1 MRAKSFAILVALS
14 MGAVFGLTCLAG
26 PAHAEAWRFASKMP
40 VGSPEGKVFQY
51 FADEVAKRSGGKFTV
66 KVFPSEQLGKSKAVL
81 EQLQKGTVHIYA
93 EGPAWL
99 NKWAKEMAWVYARF
113 VFNDRDAWVRFMHSD
128 LVTGWRKK
136 AEAAS
141 GVRVLGDIT
150 GVLRGP
156 FRVVVS
162 KNPVTSIDSFKGLK
176 MRQANSKMG
185 VVTYNALG
193 AEVRTLAWTE
203 TYQSMKSGIIEA
215 VTSPAALVES
225 MRFYEVAPNITTL
238 QEFYQSI
245 AFMMNGAAFDKLS
258 DANKKILLDSHAAAS
273 KYSHT
278 LMQESVDESFAR
290 MKSKGVTFATLDA
303 KPFVKKVDALLDKW
317 EQDGELPTGFR
328 EAANKANN
336 P

>member
-1 MRAKSFAILVALS
+1 MTQGKYTKNIIAGVVTALATMAFVAT
-14 MGAVFGLTCLAG
+14 AN
-26 PAHAEAWRFASKMP
+26 AESWRFASKMP
-40 VGSPEGKVFQY
+40 AGSPEGKVFQF
-51 FADEVAKRSGGKFTV
+51 FADEVNRRSGGSFNV

-113 VFNDRDAWVRFMHSD
+113 VFNDRESWVRFMNSE
-128 LVTGWRKK
+128 LVTGWREK
-136 AEAAS
+136 AETAS

-162 KNPVTSIDSFKGLK
+162 KNPITSIDGFKGLK
-176 MRQANSKMG
+176 MRQANSKLG
-185 VVTYNALG
+185 VLTYNSLG
-193 AEVRTLAWTE
+193 AEVRTLAWTA

-225 MRFYEVAPNITTL
+225 MRFYEVAPNVTRL
-238 QEFYQSI
+238 QEFFQSI

-258 DANKKILLDSHAAAS
+258 KADQKILLDSHAAAS
-273 KYSHT
+273 AYSHEV
-278 LMQESVDESFAR
+278 MQSSVDQAFAR
-290 MKSKGVTFATLDA
+290 MKAKGVTFSTLDP
-303 KPFVKKVDALLDKW
+303 KPFVAKVASLLDQW
-317 EQDGELPTGFR
+317 EKDGELPAGFR
-328 EAANKANN
+328 AGVNKANN

>member
-1 MRAKSFAILVALS
+1 MTRGIFTKSIVTGVIAAMATMSIVATA
-14 MGAVFGLTCLAG
+14 GA
-26 PAHAEAWRFASKMP
+26 ENWRFASKMP
-40 VGSPEGKVFQY
+40 AGSPEGKVFQY
-51 FADEVAKRSGGKFTV
+51 FADEVKKRSGGKFTV

-113 VFNDRDAWVRFMHSD
+113 VFNDRDSWVRFMNSD
-128 LVTGWRKK
+128 LVNGWVKR
-136 AEAAS
+136 AEKAS

-176 MRQANSKMG
+176 MRQANSKLG
-185 VVTYNALG
+185 VITYNALG
-193 AEVRTLAWTE
+193 AEVRTLAWTA

-238 QEFYQSI
+238 QEFYQAI

-258 DANKKILLDSHAAAS
+258 KANQKILLDSHAAAS
-273 KYSHT
+273 KYSHEV
-278 LMQESVDESFAR
+278 MQNSVDEAFAR
-290 MKSKGVTFATLDA
+290 MKSKGVAFATLDP

-317 EQDGELPTGFR
+317 EKDGELPAGFR
-328 EAANKANN
+328 DAANKANN